1 MEEEVEGTEEGA
13 LEGVGADH
21 HAEDPDVAEVGQ
33 TAGPDTAVM
42 IAGQRV
48 LERVPGQRAAGHPA
62 ALEADLRV
70 EVQLAV
76 VRAHGLTRRLHE
88 GVLHAPGPE
97 AQNRMIRE
105 CSRGILEQDSLNK
118 TRYLTDNHNTTLTSP
133 NQIYHHKLINSTF

>member
-1 MEEEVEGTEEGA
+1 VEGTEEGA

-42 IAGQRV
+42 IAGQRA

-70 EVQLAV
+70 EVQLAA
-76 VRAHGLTRRLHE
+76 VRVPGLTRKLHE
-88 GVLHAPGPE
+88 GVHHAPGPE
-97 AQNRMIRE
+97 AQNRDIRE

-118 TRYLTDNHNTTLTSP
+118 TRY
-133 NQIYHHKLINSTF
+133 

>member
-13 LEGVGADH
+13 REGVGADH

-42 IAGQRV
+42 RAGQRA
-48 LERVPGQRAAGHPA
+48 LEGVPEQRAAGRPA
-62 ALEADLRV
+62 DLEANPDLRV

-88 GVLHAPGPE
+88 GVLHALGPE
-97 AQNRMIRE
+97 AQNDQRMFQRNF
-105 CSRGILEQDSLNK
+105 RARLVKQDSLFN
-118 TRYLTDNHNTTLTSP
+118 
-133 NQIYHHKLINSTF
+133 